1 MPDNI
6 NRSDVP
12 VDFKDV
18 FGETIRDK
26 VEIKIYNTQLQS
38 LKDVYPANFNGA
50 PQILRDVPAFPTG
63 HAQMIVTPTKYR
75 FKQRFINVQA
85 GDTEAIKERNTIT
98 EYFFVEPSKAKPHP
112 IEFADLA
119 TKTYGEE
126 LLRILKASKIG
137 AAAWNGLD
145 KKNRATILNLCAKMS
160 KETVKNG
167 AKLITFVESID
178 QTWLDNKHFER
189 IYARVKKELLQAL
202 RNHPQVYF
210 SVNGGLHKFP
220 PGWASVKGSDSFKT
234 LQDSAGNIQL
244 TFAEQDGEEGYLADI
259 DLDDHTGLAH
269 VADVLKHKFSGKNTS
284 PYDIHQ
290 TLVFAQQLDPEYR
303 LL

>member
-1 MPDNI
+1 MADNI
-6 NRSDVP
+6 NRSDVR

-38 LKDVYPANFNGA
+38 LKNVYTVDFKGTPGTL
-50 PQILRDVPAFPTG
+50 PDVPAFPTG
-63 HAQMIVTPTKYR
+63 HAQVFVTPKKYR
-75 FKQRFINVQA
+75 FKQRFINVLA
-85 GDTEAIKERNTIT
+85 GDTEEIKAKNTIT
-98 EYFFVEPSKAKPHP
+98 EYFFVEPSQARPRP
-112 IEFADLA
+112 I
-119 TKTYGEE
+119 EE

-178 QTWLDNKHFER
+178 QTWLDKKHFER

-220 PGWASVKGSDSFKT
+220 GGWASVKGSDSFKT

-244 TFAEQDGEEGYLADI
+244 TFAEQDGEDGYLADI
-259 DLDDHTGLAH
+259 DLDDHKGLAH
-269 VADVLKHKFSGKNTS
+269 VADVLKHKFSGNNTS